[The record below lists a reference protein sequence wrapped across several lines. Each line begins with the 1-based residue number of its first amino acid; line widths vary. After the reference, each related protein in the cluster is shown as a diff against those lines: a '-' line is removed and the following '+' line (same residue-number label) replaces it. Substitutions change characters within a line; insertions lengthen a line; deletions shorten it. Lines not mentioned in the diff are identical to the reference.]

1 MPEWNMPVFP
11 VHAPAIPLMSLDSP
25 SDSAVNSLYRA
36 ALGPVNT
43 ERYLP
48 EFARLDAMGRTLTS
62 WNWAACVFTLG
73 WMVYRQLWGAALVY
87 VAVAEAVAL
96 LVFGLGRPLLQWPQA
111 VEWGVVGAFIVAGS
125 VIPGLYANALLHADI
140 RKRVTKALAASATI
154 PEGCDLLARQAPS
167 RKRLTGVVAGHTLL
181 VLAALAAYFFMPQG
195 SATQPE
201 PAVAP
206 ASSSWNTPSP
216 TLAPVAERAASA
228 AGTVT
233 ASAAGSSD
241 AEKAAP
247 PSPPTSPTAAASATG
262 GAVVAAKSTPP
273 TPPAGAEDA
282 PGPAPAPASATTPG
296 RSDGKD
302 KEPKAQTSE
311 VVTKTTAKEAP
322 AKETVR
328 APEKDKEKAKTS
340 PTPSPAAASSVTL
353 AAPAASTPA
362 GKTKEAREAKDTR
375 EAKPPKPAA
384 KASATAA
391 APRAAEGA
399 ASAASAPTVGSAAGY
414 YINVGLF
421 ADEANARKAQSRLL
435 NEGLPA
441 FRQTLESAK
450 GTRTRV
456 RVGPYSTR
464 TEADTAAASIRSL
477 ELDAVVF
484 HKER

>member
-1 MPEWNMPVFP
+1 MWRNLQYQRARCMPESNMPVFP

-36 ALGPVNT
+36 ALGPVNA

-73 WMVYRQLWGAALVY
+73 WMVYRQLWSAALVY

-154 PEGCDLLARQAPS
+154 PEGCVLLSRQAPS
-167 RKRLTGVVAGHTLL
+167 RKRLTWVIAGHAL
-181 VLAALAAYFFMPQG
+181 VVVAALAAYFFIPQG
-195 SATQPE
+195 SSAQAEQVAAT
-201 PAVAP
+201 PAP
-206 ASSSWNTPSP
+206 DWNTPSP
-216 TLAPVAERAASA
+216 TLMPGASRAAAASGTVA
-228 AGTVT
+228 AGASDAKAAGEAALATAAPSLSAPASTTVPTHQSTSTPAAAAAPEAESTPAPTTAT
-233 ASAAGSSD
+233 ASAPARPGLKSKEPKERTTTPNPLQSRNAAD
-241 AEKAAP
+241 KEALRQPEKEKAAT
-247 PSPPTSPTAAASATG
+247 PSSATAAA
-262 GAVVAAKSTPP
+262 P
-273 TPPAGAEDA
+273 T
-282 PGPAPAPASATTPG
+282 T
-296 RSDGKD
+296 
-302 KEPKAQTSE
+302 
-311 VVTKTTAKEAP
+311 
-322 AKETVR
+322 
-328 APEKDKEKAKTS
+328 KAKDARETRD
-340 PTPSPAAASSVTL
+340 A
-353 AAPAASTPA
+353 
-362 GKTKEAREAKDTR
+362 KEAREAKT
-375 EAKPPKPAA
+375 AKPAA
-384 KASATAA
+384 KASVAA
-391 APRAAEGA
+391 SKPRAAEA
-399 ASAASAPTVGSAAGY
+399 PSAADGTPTVGSAAGY

-441 FRQTLESAK
+441 FRQTLDSAK

-464 TEADTAAASIRSL
+464 AEADSAASSIRAM

-484 HKER
+484 RKER

>member
-1 MPEWNMPVFP
+1 
-11 VHAPAIPLMSLDSP
+11 MSLDSP

-167 RKRLTGVVAGHTLL
+167 RKRLTWVVAGHTLL

-195 SATQPE
+195 SATQSE
-201 PAVAP
+201 PAAAP
-206 ASSSWNTPSP
+206 ASSNWNTPSP
-216 TLAPVAERAASA
+216 TLAPVAARAASA
-228 AGTVT
+228 AGTVV
-233 ASAAGSSD
+233 ASAAGSGE
-241 AEKAAP
+241 AEKAVP
-247 PSPPTSPTAAASATG
+247 PSPPVSPTTAASAAG
-262 GAVVAAKSTPP
+262 GAAVTSKNVPP
-273 TPPAGAEDA
+273 SAPVGAEDA

-296 RSDGKD
+296 RRGEKD
-302 KEPKAQTSE
+302 KEPEAQTSE
-311 VVTKTTAKEAP
+311 VVTKTAAKEAP
-322 AKETVR
+322 AKEAVR
-328 APEKDKEKAKTS
+328 APEKEKEKAKTS
-340 PTPSPAAASSVTL
+340 PTSSSAAASG
-353 AAPAASTPA
+353 AAPAASA
-362 GKTKEAREAKDTR
+362 NAVKTKEAREAKDTR
-375 EAKPPKPAA
+375 EAKTPKPAA
-384 KASATAA
+384 KASAPAA

-399 ASAASAPTVGSAAGY
+399 ASAASAPTVGAAAGY

-464 TEADTAAASIRSL
+464 AEADTAAASIRSL